1 MILISYQEIWL
12 RAYTAAIT
20 GFLSGGKT
28 NDVGSNA
35 IGYADQAVKDFNKVF
50 PPFDFASNEGK
61 EKYNT
66 DGSLPSTPT
75 QK

>member
-1 MILISYQEIWL
+1 MTRLTDMEVWL
-12 RAYTAAIT
+12 AVYSAAIS
-20 GFLSGGKT
+20 GYLSGGKT
-28 NDVGSNA
+28 NGVGSNA

-61 EKYNT
+61 EKFNT